1 MAKFVLLTDDELE
14 NFLDC
19 DSVNTKKLTK
29 YAVNRLEAF
38 VKCVGLN
45 SLEDV
50 DNLKA
55 DELDKLLSR
64 FYAGSR
70 KDDGTLYT
78 KKSIQSIKYG
88 IHKYFLAKGIDT
100 NAENFRESQQSF
112 KAMSQKLKREGKG
125 FVKHK
130 NPVTKEDM
138 IKINESGLVDIDA
151 PSGLQN
157 KVFLDVMVYFG
168 QRGRESLRDMRSDDY
183 ELKEDEEGRYFE
195 RRDTL
200 TKSRRENEDEEYGGR
215 MYEIKDSPRCPV
227 SSLLKY
233 KALLNPSC
241 MSFWQ
246 RPKSK
251 APLQEGPWY
260 DKVPVGINTLGNKVK
275 EITEAA
281 GCGGKYS
288 NHSLRATTIT
298 TLNDAGFESR
308 DIMTVTGHKSESSL
322 KHYARTSA
330 QKKKEM
336 SRKIAKSLAQ
346 NGAGDEDSHEGN
358 VAAAILDLQQE
369 MQVHAGGDDEA
380 QKMNLALSQELNI
393 RASSSS
399 TTTNN
404 SNIQNFHFHGPVTFI
419 NK

>member
-1 MAKFVLLTDDELE
+1 MANFVLLTEDELD

-19 DSVNTKKLTK
+19 DSVNTKKITK

-38 VKCVGLN
+38 AKCVGIN
-45 SLEDV
+45 SLQDV
-50 DNLKA
+50 DHLKA

-64 FYAGSR
+64 FYAGLR

-88 IHKYFLAKGIDT
+88 IHKYFLAKEIDT

-138 IKINESGLVDIDA
+138 IKINESGLLDIDA

-227 SSLLKY
+227 RSLLKY
-233 KALLNPSC
+233 KALLNPFC
-241 MSFWQ
+241 TSFWQ
-246 RPKSK
+246 KPKSK
-251 APLQEGPWY
+251 ATQHGPWY
-260 DKVPVGINTLGNKVK
+260 DKVPVGVNTLGNKVRQ
-275 EITEAA
+275 ITEAA
-281 GCGGKYS
+281 GCCGKYS
-288 NHSLRATTIT
+288 NHSLRATTVT

-330 QKKKEM
+330 QTKKEM
-336 SRKIAKSLAQ
+336 SNKLAKGLAQ
-346 NGAGDEDSHEGN
+346 NSDGDQVVHEAT
-358 VAAAILDLQQE
+358 VAAILDLQQ
-369 MQVHAGGDDEA
+369 QAQIHAGGDDEA
-380 QKMNLALSQELNI
+380 QLNLALSQELVNI
-393 RASSSS
+393 QASSSS
-399 TTTNN
+399 TTTNTV
-404 SNIQNFHFHGPVTFI
+404 QHFHFHGPVTFI